1 MSENKDF
8 DALQAEK
15 DEIRRLISHGISVLV
30 KHTENTTVRIP
41 RWNNKLGRLFK
52 RKVTTAE
59 EKQREYIIKEP
70 TLFTLDRLSLEYIE
84 LQIDES
90 KIKEAPRQQSRLY
103 FKEYNKRMACIV
115 AIAILGNEW
124 EDNKKLEELTDF
136 IFKWLTNS
144 QLADLIKVIDLT
156 NNLADFINSIRLIS
170 SARTTM
176 PNLVES
182 NED

>member
-8 DALQAEK
+8 EALQAEK
-15 DEIRRLISHGISVLV
+15 DEIRRLINHGISVLIKYTESKTV
-30 KHTENTTVRIP
+30 KLP
-41 RWNNKLGRLFK
+41 RWNNRLGKLLK
-52 RKVTTAE
+52 RKVTTNE
-59 EKQREYIIKEP
+59 EKQREYVIKEP

-84 LQIDES
+84 LQIDEG
-90 KIKEAPRQQSRLY
+90 KIKESPRQQSRLY
-103 FKEYNKRMACIV
+103 FKEYDNRMARIV
-115 AIAILGNEW
+115 AIAILGNDW
-124 EDNKKLEELTDF
+124 EDSKKLDELTTF
-136 IFKWLTNS
+136 LFKWLTNS